1 VSDQYFYGLDQVA
14 GLISVANDP
23 HFDGKIRDGV
33 GGGGGGIASESG
45 NLLAMVADI
54 KRAQKAGWRDALGIQ
69 RFLNSTVEMR
79 LRRAQSN
86 ASAQA
91 LTRGLE
97 SEGVSHG
104 HDNR

>member
-1 VSDQYFYGLDQVA
+1 VSDQYYYGLDQVA
-14 GLISVANDP
+14 GLIAVANDP
-23 HFDGKIRDGV
+23 HFDGKVRDGST
-33 GGGGGGIASESG
+33 GGGGIASESG
-45 NLLAMVADI
+45 NLLAMVVDI
-54 KRAQKAGWRDALGIQ
+54 KRAQRAGHHDALGIQ

-104 HDNR
+104 VDNQ